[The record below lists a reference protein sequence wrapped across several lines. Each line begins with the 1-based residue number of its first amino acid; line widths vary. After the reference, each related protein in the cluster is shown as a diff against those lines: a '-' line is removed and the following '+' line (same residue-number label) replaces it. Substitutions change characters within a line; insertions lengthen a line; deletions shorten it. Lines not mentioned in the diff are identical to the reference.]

1 MNGSLPLVSV
11 VIPVFNRSHLI
22 NRTLK
27 SVQQQTYSNIEVII
41 VDDCSDDSEQLKGVI
56 AQFKQLNISYIRH
69 ERNKH
74 GGASRNTGIKASR
87 GKYIVFLDSD
97 DTWTS
102 CKLEKCVSVL
112 ESSSAD
118 YVYTQLKQVKT
129 GERKYPLKGLNEIE
143 PVADYLLLNQGTIQT
158 SSIVMKTN
166 IALEHLFDESLKR
179 FQDYDFVIN
188 LDLNNIR
195 PMFIPEV
202 MVIMHDEHGNRI
214 SSSYNPEPAKFWARK
229 IKGVISRDAYQAFY
243 YNRLV
248 RYTILNGEALKAIRL
263 IFSGQGNLYL
273 KCKWFLIVLT
283 PLWLI
288 RFIKSLITNR

>member
-87 GKYIVFLDSD
+87 GKYIAFLDSD
-97 DTWTS
+97 DTWSAEKVQICIKT
-102 CKLEKCVSVL
+102 LEEQNL
-112 ESSSAD
+112 QF
-118 YVYTQLKQVKT
+118 VYTQLRQDHISDKVFPVK
-129 GERKYPLKGLNEIE
+129 GIASDE
-143 PVADYLLLNQGTIQT
+143 PVADYLINNSGTIQT
-158 SSIVMKTN
+158 SSIV
-166 IALEHLFDESLKR
+166 IRRDLASRYLFDESLKR

-188 LDLNNIR
+188 LDKTY
-195 PMFIPEV
+195 V
-202 MVIMHDEHGNRI
+202 H
-214 SSSYNPEPAKFWARK
+214 S
-229 IKGVISRDAYQAFY
+229 
-243 YNRLV
+243 
-248 RYTILNGEALKAIRL
+248 NGTYANA
-263 IFSGQGNLYL
+263 
-273 KCKWFLIVLT
+273 
-283 PLWLI
+283 
-288 RFIKSLITNR
+288 